1 MSVVEQPREMTPQD
15 KIGWG
20 YSYTLGEVD
29 SWFPNPLDFRIK
41 NCCDNC
47 TFFSPMDE
55 RDEDGLCLKNV
66 ANDLSGQYILGSDT
80 FYCSYYRFINSLGS
94 GNE

>member
-1 MSVVEQPREMTPQD
+1 MSVVEQPREMTQQD
-15 KIGWG
+15 KIDWD
-20 YSYTLGEVD
+20 YSYTQGGGLD
-29 SWFPNPLDFRIK
+29 NWIPNPLDFVAK

-47 TFFSPMDE
+47 AFFSPMDE

-80 FYCSYYRFINSLGS
+80 FYCSYHKFKV
-94 GNE
+94 